1 MHAAVVKSVIDE
13 STKDKNDTY
22 SSRTILSFLAR
33 NQKQVEA
40 LCEIIDSGFSVSEVM
55 IDMIDILEVDV
66 MIDAVATVRKCA
78 GAKVCLATPR
88 IIKPGE
94 EGIWKALLRLEPDG
108 LLIRSSGLVHKLQ
121 TLGGC
126 GANVDVGGEMMVKI
140 HKLMG
145 DFSLNA
151 INTVTSSE
159 LLDYGGMS
167 RLTAGYDQSASAIT
181 ELAKAM
187 LWINNMRSIQSSSS
201 CTHYRE
207 FNEIIFP
214 E

>member
-1 MHAAVVKSVIDE
+1 MII
-13 STKDKNDTY
+13 
-22 SSRTILSFLAR
+22 TIFRLIFSFLAR

-40 LCEIIDSGFSVSEVM
+40 LCEIIGSGFSVSEVM
-55 IDMIDILEVDV
+55 IDMIDMFDMIDFLEVDV
-66 MIDAVATVRKCA
+66 MIEALATVRKYA

-88 IIKPGE
+88 IIEPRE
-94 EGIWKALLRLEPDG
+94 EGIWKALLRLEQDG

-140 HKLMG
+140 PELIG

-159 LLDYGGMS
+159 LLDYGGLS

-181 ELAKAM
+181 ELAKA
-187 LWINNMRSIQSSSS
+187 NAVDQQHDQVVPKSSRAFWHTSQHS
-201 CTHYRE
+201 KQFLMHSLSR
-207 FNEIIFP
+207 N
-214 E
+214 